1 MKILW
6 WRILIAAIVLE
17 LLYGVFLVFV
27 LGAAEQAFTAFGVA
41 SVFVFMAIGG
51 FWLGSRAT
59 SHPVLQGGLVGV
71 VAVVF
76 YTALTTPAV
85 LSGEL
90 AVTGPF
96 LLNHLAK
103 VLGGTFGG
111 LLASIMSASRKHA
124 AAQELTSG
132 DQD

>member
-6 WRILIAAIVLE
+6 WRILTAAIVLE

-27 LGAAEQAFTAFGVA
+27 LGAAEQAFTILGIA
-41 SVFVFMAIGG
+41 SVFIFMATGG
-51 FWLGSRAT
+51 VWVGSKSPSR
-59 SHPVLQGGLVGV
+59 PVLQGGLVGV
-71 VAVVF
+71 VAVLF
-76 YTALTTPAV
+76 YTILTTPAA

-103 VLGGTFGG
+103 VLGGIVGG
-111 LLASIMSASRKHA
+111 LLANIMPARKRA
-124 AAQELTSG
+124 ARQELASG
-132 DQD
+132 DRD

>member
-17 LLYGVFLVFV
+17 LLYGVFLVFI
-27 LGAAEQAFTAFGVA
+27 LGAAEEAFTTLGIA

-51 FWLGSRAT
+51 FWVGSRAP
-59 SHPVLQGGLVGV
+59 SRPVLQGGLVGV
-71 VAVVF
+71 VAVLF

-90 AVTGPF
+90 LVTGPF
-96 LLNHLAK
+96 LLNHLSK
-103 VLGGTFGG
+103 VLGGAFGG
-111 LLASIMSASRKHA
+111 LLAKSLPAARNHA
-124 AAQELTSG
+124 AGERLASG

>member
-6 WRILIAAIVLE
+6 GRILLAAIVLE

-27 LGAAEQAFTAFGVA
+27 LGSAEQAYATLGIA

-51 FWLGSRAT
+51 LWVGWKAT
-59 SHPVLQGGLVGV
+59 SLPVVQGGLVGV
-71 VAVVF
+71 AAVLF

-90 AVTGPF
+90 AITAPF

-103 VLGGTFGG
+103 VLGGLFGG
-111 LLASIMSASRKHA
+111 LLGNVLRVSRRAVGTSA
-124 AAQELTSG
+124 TG
-132 DQD
+132 TG

>member
-6 WRILIAAIVLE
+6 WRILIAALVLE
-17 LLYGVFLVFV
+17 LLYGAFLVFI
-27 LGAAEQAFTAFGVA
+27 LGAAEEAFTTLGIA

-51 FWLGSRAT
+51 FWVGSRTT
-59 SHPVLQGGLVGV
+59 SGPVLQGSLVGLV
-71 VAVVF
+71 ALLF

-90 AVTGPF
+90 AVTGPL

-103 VLGGTFGG
+103 VVGGAFGG
-111 LLASIMSASRKHA
+111 LVAKTVAASTKHA
-124 AAQELTSG
+124 AR
-132 DQD
+132 QDRARRGQD

>member
-6 WRILIAAIVLE
+6 WRILIAAIALE
-17 LLYGVFLVFV
+17 FLYGVFLVFV
-27 LGAAEQAFTAFGVA
+27 LGAAEQAFTTLGIV
-41 SVFVFMAIGG
+41 SVFLFMALGG
-51 FWLGSRAT
+51 FWVGSRAT
-59 SHPVLQGGLVGV
+59 SRPILQGGLVGV
-71 VAVVF
+71 VAVLF
-76 YTALTTPAV
+76 YTVLTTPGV

-103 VLGGTFGG
+103 LLGGSFGG
-111 LLASIMSASRKHA
+111 LLAGVMSASRKHA
-124 AAQELTSG
+124 VGQEFASG